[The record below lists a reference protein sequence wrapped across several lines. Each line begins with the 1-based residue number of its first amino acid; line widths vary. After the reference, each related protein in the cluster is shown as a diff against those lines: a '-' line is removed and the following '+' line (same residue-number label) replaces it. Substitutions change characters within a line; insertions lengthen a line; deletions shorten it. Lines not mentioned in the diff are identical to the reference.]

1 MFCNDPPLQA
11 AKQSVQSQSGWGCRS
26 KLEQSIVFHVPPFN
40 ASDVF
45 FPSYATSSSSD
56 SDHDGGPDRCAS
68 LAGVSARLYTC
79 RGLSC
84 RAPA

>member
-1 MFCNDPPLQA
+1 M
-11 AKQSVQSQSGWGCRS
+11 
-26 KLEQSIVFHVPPFN
+26 FHVPPFN

-68 LAGVSARLYTC
+68 LPGSQHVPMRVEA
-79 RGLSC
+79 
-84 RAPA
+84 